1 MSCRAE
7 GGERCEVRLVVP
19 ELTLNTLITLTND
32 QLTPTRNWHFILHI
46 TPHPSLTL
54 FRISWQLWNKNHC
67 PTIAFKGPTKITML
81 YYCRKDGQY
90 IVPNVKYF
98 YTHSDQMRLWRVGR
112 DRQAKFCLTMNS
124 GVNSVSKLEAERDTA
139 RLQMMMWPPHH
150 LVNI

>member
-54 FRISWQLWNKNHC
+54 FRISWQKSNVLLSRLRFLLKSLC
-67 PTIAFKGPTKITML
+67 YIITG
-81 YYCRKDGQY
+81 RTAN
-90 IVPNVKYF
+90 IVANVKYF